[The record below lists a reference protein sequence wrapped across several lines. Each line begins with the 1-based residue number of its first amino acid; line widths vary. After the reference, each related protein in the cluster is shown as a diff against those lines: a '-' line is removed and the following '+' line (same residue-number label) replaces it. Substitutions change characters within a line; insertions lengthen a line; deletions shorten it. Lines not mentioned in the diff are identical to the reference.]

1 MGRRCKLVVGLVGIL
16 LIAAPA
22 WECLAAE
29 PTAGPLLIKGSG
41 AMASLVDEWA
51 KAFAV
56 SHPGARIMVSGGGT
70 SAGFEALFDKTTP
83 LIMATRKINEKE
95 IQAATLA
102 GVKYSEMQICRDG
115 IAIIANPGNPVRELT
130 IEQLKKIWTGDHT
143 HWKDVG
149 GPDEPI
155 LVVTSDQTS
164 GTALFLRNR
173 VMDDGYFTGDA
184 RVRDFYNEI
193 IRDASRAKPAAL
205 GYCSLTDAE
214 KAEKNK
220 LVKIIAI
227 KKDEQS
233 TAAVPSAD
241 SMKSGSYPLIMPLYL
256 YWDSASPS
264 PLVKQFVDFCKS
276 KCQFP
281 Q

>member
-1 MGRRCKLVVGLVGIL
+1 
-16 LIAAPA
+16 
-22 WECLAAE
+22 
-29 PTAGPLLIKGSG
+29 
-41 AMASLVDEWA
+41 MATLVDEWA
-51 KAFAV
+51 KAFAEANR
-56 SHPGARIMVSGGGT
+56 GARIMVSGGGT
-70 SAGFEALFDKTTP
+70 TAGFEALFDKATP

-102 GVKYSEMQICRDG
+102 GVKYSETQICRDG
-115 IAIIANPGNPVRELT
+115 VAVIANPGNPVRELT
-130 IEQLKKIWTGDHT
+130 IEQLKKIWTGDYT
-143 HWKDVG
+143 RWKDVG

-155 LVVTSDQTS
+155 LVITSDQTS

-193 IRDASRAKPAAL
+193 IRDVSRAKPVAL
-205 GYCSLTDAE
+205 GYCSFKDAA

-220 LVKIIAI
+220 LAQIIAI

-233 TAAVPSAD
+233 KAVVPSAD
-241 SMKSGSYPLIMPLYL
+241 SMRSDSYPLTMPLYL
-256 YWDSASPS
+256 YWDGAASS

-276 KCQFP
+276 KCQSS

>member
-1 MGRRCKLVVGLVGIL
+1 MRKRCKFFVVLMGLL
-16 LIAAPA
+16 LTAAPA
-22 WECLAAE
+22 WESPGAE
-29 PTAGPLLIKGSG
+29 PSGGALIIRGSN
-41 AMASLVDEWA
+41 AIASLVDEWA
-51 KAFAV
+51 KAFSQAN
-56 SHPGARIMVSGGGT
+56 PGARIMVSGGGT
-70 SAGFEALFDKTTP
+70 TAGFEALFDKATP

-95 IQAATLA
+95 IQAATLS
-102 GVKYSEMQICRDG
+102 GIKYSEMQICREG
-115 IAIIANPGNPVRELT
+115 IAVIANPGNSVGELAL
-130 IEQLKKIWTGDHT
+130 EQLKKIWTGDYT
-143 HWKDVG
+143 KWKDVG

-155 LVVTSDQTS
+155 LVITSDQTS

-173 VMDDGYFTGDA
+173 AMDDGYFTGDA
-184 RVRDFYNEI
+184 RVRAFYTEI
-193 IRDASRAKPAAL
+193 IRDVSRAKPAAL
-205 GYCSLTDAE
+205 GYCSFTDAA

-233 TAAVPSAD
+233 TPVVPSAD
-241 SMKSGSYPLIMPLYL
+241 SLKSGSYPLVMPLYL

-281 Q
+281 

>member
-1 MGRRCKLVVGLVGIL
+1 MRKGCNLFVVFMGL
-16 LIAAPA
+16 LLTAVTA
-22 WECLAAE
+22 WECPAADA
-29 PTAGPLLIKGSG
+29 PAGALIIRGSN
-41 AMASLVDEWA
+41 AMAGLVDEWA
-51 KAFAV
+51 KAFLEAN
-56 SHPGARIMVSGGGT
+56 PGARIMVSGGGT
-70 SAGFEALFDKTTP
+70 TAGFEALFDKTTP

-95 IQAATLA
+95 IQAATLS
-102 GVKYSEMQICRDG
+102 GIKYSEMQICRDG
-115 IAIIANPGNPVRELT
+115 IAVIANPGNPVRELT
-130 IEQLKKIWTGDHT
+130 IEQLKKIWTGDYT

-149 GPDEPI
+149 GLDEPI

-164 GTALFLRNR
+164 GTALFLRSR

-193 IRDASRAKPAAL
+193 IKDVSRTKPAAL
-205 GYCSLTDAE
+205 GYCSFSDAA

-220 LVKIIAI
+220 LVKIMAI

-233 TAAVPSAD
+233 TPAVPSAD
-241 SMKSGSYPLIMPLYL
+241 SIRSGSYPLIMPLYL
-256 YWDSASPS
+256 YWNAASSSA
-264 PLVKQFVDFCKS
+264 LVKQFVDFCKS